1 MKKIII
7 ILSIMSFI
15 FIISNHDQIVI
26 PKSAI
31 RFRII
36 ANSDSL
42 KDQNEKLK
50 IKEELIKTIIP
61 NITTANN
68 IKESRTAIE
77 QAIPQI
83 DNKLKT
89 YNIKY
94 NIDFGQNYFPSKDL
108 NGISYPSGNYESL
121 VITLGDGIGKNW
133 WCVLYPPLCLIENKT
148 NSSNIEY
155 KSLIKEIISKH
166 SVNN

>member
-7 ILSIMSFI
+7 LLSIISFI
-15 FIISNHDQIVI
+15 FIISNHDEIVI
-26 PKSAI
+26 PKSSI

-42 KDQNEKLK
+42 KDQNEKPM
-50 IKEELIKTIIP
+50 IKEDLVKNIIP
-61 NITTANN
+61 EIIASNSIQ
-68 IKESRTAIE
+68 ESRIAIE
-77 QAIPQI
+77 NSIPKI
-83 DNKLKT
+83 NNSLKK

-121 VITLGDGIGKNW
+121 VIILGDGIGKNW
-133 WCVLYPPLCLIENKT
+133 WCVLYPPLCLVENN
-148 NSSNIEY
+148 NSNNIQY
-155 KSLIKEIISKH
+155 KSLIKEIITKH
-166 SVNN
+166 SINN

>member
-1 MKKIII
+1 
-7 ILSIMSFI
+7 MSFI

>member
-7 ILSIMSFI
+7 LLSIISFI
-15 FIISNHDQIVI
+15 FIISNHDEIVI
-26 PKSAI
+26 PKSSI

-42 KDQNEKLK
+42 KDQNEKLM
-50 IKEELIKTIIP
+50 IKEDLVKNIIP
-61 NITTANN
+61 EIIASNSIQ
-68 IKESRTAIE
+68 ESRIAIE
-77 QAIPQI
+77 NSIPKI
-83 DNKLKT
+83 NNSLKK

-121 VITLGDGIGKNW
+121 VIILGDGIGKNW
-133 WCVLYPPLCLIENKT
+133 WCVLYPPLCLVENN
-148 NSSNIEY
+148 NSNNIQY
-155 KSLIKEIISKH
+155 KSLIKEIITKH
-166 SVNN
+166 SINN

>member
-7 ILSIMSFI
+7 LLSIISFV
-15 FIISNHDQIVI
+15 FIISNHDEIVI
-26 PKSAI
+26 PKSSI

-42 KDQNEKLK
+42 KDQNEKIK
-50 IKEELIKTIIP
+50 IKEDLIKNIIP
-61 NITTANN
+61 EITSSNN
-68 IKESRTAIE
+68 IQESRIAIE
-77 QAIPQI
+77 NSIPKI
-83 DNKLKT
+83 NNSLKK

-121 VITLGDGIGKNW
+121 VIILGDGIGKNW
-133 WCVLYPPLCLIENKT
+133 WCVLYPPLCLVENN
-148 NSSNIEY
+148 NSNNIQY
-155 KSLIKEIISKH
+155 KSLIKEIITKH
-166 SVNN
+166 SINN

>member
-7 ILSIMSFI
+7 LLSIISFV
-15 FIISNHDQIVI
+15 FIISNHDEIVI
-26 PKSAI
+26 PKSSI

-42 KDQNEKLK
+42 KDQNEKIK
-50 IKEELIKTIIP
+50 IKEDLIKNIIP
-61 NITTANN
+61 EITSSNN
-68 IKESRTAIE
+68 IQESRIAIE
-77 QAIPQI
+77 NSIPKI
-83 DNKLKT
+83 NNSLKK

-108 NGISYPSGNYESL
+108 NGISYPSGSYESL

-133 WCVLYPPLCLIENKT
+133 WCVLYPPLCLVENN
-148 NSSNIEY
+148 NSNNIQY
-155 KSLIKEIISKH
+155 KSLIKEIIDKH
-166 SVNN
+166 SINN